1 MAHGYGKTAL
11 VTGASSGIGRELA
24 MVFAEHGYNLVVVA
38 RGADALQSLAETLYD
53 AYGTTVTV
61 LPKDLSKP
69 AAPQQIF
76 KAVQDAGIHIDVLI
90 NNAGFGAFKNFAET
104 PLARVMGMVQVNVA
118 ALTALSYLFA
128 GPMIEAGEGRILNV
142 ASVAAFNPTPNA
154 AVYGATK
161 AFVLSLSE
169 ALSEELKPHGVTV
182 TALCP
187 GLTET
192 GFSKAATGKTGAN
205 PAVPDF
211 MKLDARQ
218 VAQEGF
224 DALHAGEVIKI
235 NGIAYQLG
243 VEWLRYTPRFVAR
256 TVGGMFGKQLED
268 GF

>member
-24 MVFAEHGYNLVVVA
+24 SVFAEHGYNLVVVA
-38 RGADALQSLAETLYD
+38 RSAERLQDLAETLYD

-61 LPKDLSKP
+61 LPKDLSRP

-76 KAVQDAGIHIDVLI
+76 KALQADGIHIDVLI
-90 NNAGFGAFKNFAET
+90 NNAGFGAFRRFDET
-104 PLARVMGMVQVNVA
+104 PLIRVMGMVEVNVA
-118 ALTALSYLFA
+118 ALTALCHLFA
-128 GPMIEAGEGRILNV
+128 GPMVEAGEGRILNV
-142 ASVAAFNPTPNA
+142 ASVASFNPTPNA

-161 AFVLSLSE
+161 AYVLSLSE
-169 ALSEELKPHGVTV
+169 ALNEELKPHNVTV

-192 GFSKAATGKTGAN
+192 GFSKAATGKSGTN

-218 VAQEGF
+218 VAKEGF
-224 DALHAGEVIKI
+224 DALHAGEAVRI
-235 NGIAYQLG
+235 NGLAYQLG
-243 VEWLRYTPRFVAR
+243 VEWLRYMPRAVAR
-256 TVGGMFGKQLED
+256 TIGGMFGKQLED